1 MLNWA
6 AMQRWSAV
14 APVAAAPAAGASP
27 VRLASAA
34 LLCMALLAMSSHS
47 LGRDSLLQTAYA
59 APPQPALQAPAGPG
73 VQITPQMMQMMI
85 NQYNLQRQQLQ
96 EEGAAPPGEPAATMP
111 PPGEPAATM
120 PAVTMPPPV
129 KPAAA
134 MSPPAE
140 PAATMPQA
148 AVPQAAAPLPL
159 QPPKPPPPPPI
170 AGSEPWLLENEPL
183 VAPGPEKAIA
193 GANLAMS
200 QVGPLA
206 VNMDQYYQNKARIE
220 AVRAKVQHALLKD
233 LEKAQPCEIEIGEDG
248 VTRCKAGTGKAIEG
262 WLPNS
267 VLGMEMPWASAPSD
281 DGKDHAVTSEQV
293 YLLCY
298 DCLCLARALVVSC
311 VCNHTGLQIAHFIL
325 VLAQAQSMASG
336 LAKVETT
343 GQQGLDSDEIQALT
357 TIKTEESAFHNPF
370 W

>member
-34 LLCMALLAMSSHS
+34 LLCMALLAVSSHS

-73 VQITPQMMQMMI
+73 MQITPQMMQMMI
-85 NQYNLQRQQLQ
+85 NQYNLQRQQLE

-120 PAVTMPPPV
+120 PPPGEPAATMPPPGE
-129 KPAAA
+129 PAAA
-134 MSPPAE
+134 MTPPGEPAATMPPPGEPAAAMTPPGE

-148 AVPQAAAPLPL
+148 AAPQAATPLPP
-159 QPPKPPPPPPI
+159 QPPPPPPI
-170 AGSEPWLLENEPL
+170 PGSEPWLLENEPL
-183 VAPGPEKAIA
+183 VAPGPEKAMA

-206 VNMDQYYQNKARIE
+206 VNMDEYYHNKARIE

-267 VLGMEMPWASAPSD
+267 VFGMGMPWASAPSD
-281 DGKDHAVTSEQV
+281 DGKDHAVSSEQV
-293 YLLCY
+293 YLLCH
-298 DCLCLARALVVSC
+298 DCLCVARALIVTC
-311 VCNHTGLQIAHFIL
+311 VCNHT
-325 VLAQAQSMASG
+325 
-336 LAKVETT
+336 
-343 GQQGLDSDEIQALT
+343 AL
-357 TIKTEESAFHNPF
+357 
-370 W
+370 

>member
-34 LLCMALLAMSSHS
+34 LLCMALLAVSSHS

-73 VQITPQMMQMMI
+73 MQITPQMMQMMI
-85 NQYNLQRQQLQ
+85 NQYNLQRQQLE

-120 PAVTMPPPV
+120 PPPGEPAATMPPPGE
-129 KPAAA
+129 PAAA
-134 MSPPAE
+134 MTPPGE

-148 AVPQAAAPLPL
+148 AAPQAATPLPP
-159 QPPKPPPPPPI
+159 QPPPPPPI
-170 AGSEPWLLENEPL
+170 PGSEPWLLGNEPL
-183 VAPGPEKAIA
+183 VAPGPEKAMA

-206 VNMDQYYQNKARIE
+206 VNMDEYYHNKARIE

-267 VLGMEMPWASAPSD
+267 VFGMGMPWASAPSD
-281 DGKDHAVTSEQV
+281 DGKDHAVSSEQV
-293 YLLCY
+293 YLLCH
-298 DCLCLARALVVSC
+298 DCLCVARALIVSC
-311 VCNHTGLQIAHFIL
+311 VCNHT
-325 VLAQAQSMASG
+325 
-336 LAKVETT
+336 
-343 GQQGLDSDEIQALT
+343 AL
-357 TIKTEESAFHNPF
+357 
-370 W
+370 